1 MRTVSDRPRRLRTF
15 LITPEV
21 ARAFVFLSV
30 LTLLVGA
37 LNFYWTS
44 RLAAANTAR
53 ARAQCAFDADLAP
66 LPVTIPKTGNPSV
79 LGVKLISDARVAWRL
94 AGCPGQLGPPDP
106 SFTRWARYYH
116 LPAG

>member
-1 MRTVSDRPRRLRTF
+1 MASDRPRRLRTF

-21 ARAFVFLSV
+21 ARAFLFLSV
-30 LTLLVGA
+30 LTLLTGA

-53 ARAQCAFDADLAP
+53 AHAQCAFDADLAP
-66 LPVTIPKTGNPSV
+66 LPVTAPKTGDPSV
-79 LGVKLISDARVAWRL
+79 LGVKLISDARIAWRR
-94 AGCPGQLGPPDP
+94 AGCPGRLPPPDP
-106 SFTRWARYYH
+106 SFVKWARHYR